1 MKERL
6 IELIT
11 NSDILCDSCGENTS
25 SYCAEYLADYL
36 LANGVMVVDGSV
48 GVTNL
53 KPLQTMCGMPLD
65 EVAELITAKEE
76 DRLIVP
82 PCKVG
87 EDVYFLVARGSFG
100 SLVTSGVAIKR
111 KVDEIGWNGKDF
123 IIRSYRDMPNDPCG
137 NLSSEWGNLV
147 FATEEEADKRINEI
161 REKCF

>member
-6 IELIT
+6 IELMQDWG
-11 NSDILCDSCGENTS
+11 NENTDS
-25 SYCAEYLADYL
+25 FPFESLADYL

-82 PCKVG
+82 PCKVWDIIYVVEDLG
-87 EDVYFLVARGSFG
+87 YKKVLQTKEVGVIVIKGTNDFSKELWEDVYGGVIGSF
-100 SLVTSGVAIKR
+100 A
-111 KVDEIGWNGKDF
+111 DFGKTVF
-123 IIRSYRDMPNDPCG
+123 LTKEEAEQALSKLPASYRPVRKEDEG
-137 NLSSEWGNLV
+137 
-147 FATEEEADKRINEI
+147 K
-161 REKCF
+161 

>member
-1 MKERL
+1 MLKEKIAVATIL
-6 IELIT
+6 DGAKT
-11 NSDILCDSCGENTS
+11 NEEIAEKLESYGVLC
-25 SYCAEYLADYL
+25 
-36 LANGVMVVDGSV
+36 
-48 GVTNL
+48 
-53 KPLQTMCGMPLD
+53 
-65 EVAELITAKEE
+65 
-76 DRLIVP
+76 P

-147 FATEEEADKRINEI
+147 FATEKEAEKRIKEI
-161 REKCF
+161 REKCY

>member
-1 MKERL
+1 MEYIK
-6 IELIT
+6 ELI
-11 NSDILCDSCGENTS
+11 DQARILKKEDTS
-25 SYCAEYLADYL
+25 SGIAYHLKESGVLA
-36 LANGVMVVDGSV
+36 
-48 GVTNL
+48 
-53 KPLQTMCGMPLD
+53 
-65 EVAELITAKEE
+65 
-76 DRLIVP
+76 P

-87 EDVYFLVARGSFG
+87 EYVYFLVARGSFG

-147 FATEEEADKRINEI
+147 FATEEEAEKRINQI